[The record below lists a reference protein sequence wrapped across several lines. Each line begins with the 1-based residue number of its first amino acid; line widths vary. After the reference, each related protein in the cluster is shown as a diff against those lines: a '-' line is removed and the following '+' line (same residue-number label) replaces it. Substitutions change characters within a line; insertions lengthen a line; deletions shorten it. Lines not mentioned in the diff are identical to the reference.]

1 MITDHKITD
10 KKLQCN
16 INRAAAKVS
25 ALSSGKVD
33 KYEYLTG
40 REILP
45 SDQSRMMDKAKFII
59 LLKEELSKNKQKQL
73 EIKVKNKER

>member
-16 INRAAAKVS
+16 INREAAKIS
-25 ALSSGKVD
+25 ALSSSKVD

-40 REILP
+40 REILT

-59 LLKEELSKNKQKQL
+59 FLKEKLSKNKQKQL